1 MADKKVGYKFKN
13 MSKIITDEKL
23 IEEILTRSVAEVLP
37 TMQDLKN
44 ALLSG
49 KKLRIYVGADATGP
63 QLHIGH
69 ATNFMILEKLRRLG
83 HEVIV
88 LFGDFT
94 ALIGD
99 PTDKSAARIR
109 LTKAQVEANIKSWK
123 EQIAPILNFKD
134 RKNPAKILR
143 NSKWLAKLKF
153 TNLIELA
160 SNFTVQRMLERDMYE
175 KRIEE
180 GKPIHMHEFFY
191 PLMQG
196 YDSVAMDVDLEIGGT
211 DQTFNMLAGRTLQKS
226 YNDREKFVLATTL
239 LVNPKTGKKLMSKS
253 EGGFIALNDSPTEMF
268 GKTMALP
275 DEVIIQVFTDCT
287 YLPLEEIKELE
298 KQMKSWANPR
308 DIKMKLA
315 FELVKIYYSE
325 KAAQEAQENFV
336 KVFSKKETPEEVK
349 SYKVESKKL
358 LEILVETNLASSN
371 SDGRRV
377 IKQGGVKIDNEV
389 IKDVNFNLST
399 GEHLIQKGKRFFV
412 KVIIG

>member
-1 MADKKVGYKFKN
+1 
-13 MSKIITDEKL
+13 MSKVITDSSRLRSPKQDEKL
-23 IEEILTRSVAEVLP
+23 IEEILNRSVAEVLP
-37 TMQDLKN
+37 TRQELKDV
-44 ALLSG
+44 LLSG
-49 KKLRIYVGADATGP
+49 KKLRIYIGADATGP

-69 ATNFMILEKLRRLG
+69 ATNFMILEKLRQLG

-99 PTDKSAARIR
+99 PTDKSAARVR

-123 EQIAPILNFKD
+123 EQIAPILDFKD

-153 TNLIELA
+153 TNLIDIA
-160 SNFTVQRMLERDMYE
+160 ANFTVQRMLERDMYE

-180 GKPIHMHEFFY
+180 GKPIHLHEFFY

-211 DQTFNMLAGRTLQKS
+211 DQTFNMLVGRTLQKN
-226 YNDREKFVLATTL
+226 YNNREKFVLSTTL
-239 LVNPKTGKKLMSKS
+239 LVNPKTNKKLMSKS
-253 EGGFIALNDSPTEMF
+253 KGGFIALNDSSEQMF

-287 YLPLEEIKELE
+287 YLPLDEIKQME
-298 KQMKSWANPR
+298 KDLQSWANPR
-308 DIKMKLA
+308 DLKMKLA
-315 FELVKIYYSE
+315 HELVKIYHGG
-325 KAAQEAQENFV
+325 KAAGEAQANFV

-349 SYKVESKKL
+349 SFKVKSNKL
-358 LEILVETNLASSN
+358 LEVLEETGLVTSKSEA
-371 SDGRRV
+371 RRV
-377 IKQGGVKIDNEV
+377 VEQGGVKVDDNIV
-389 IKDVNFNLST
+389 SDVNINLAA

-412 KVIIG
+412 RVII